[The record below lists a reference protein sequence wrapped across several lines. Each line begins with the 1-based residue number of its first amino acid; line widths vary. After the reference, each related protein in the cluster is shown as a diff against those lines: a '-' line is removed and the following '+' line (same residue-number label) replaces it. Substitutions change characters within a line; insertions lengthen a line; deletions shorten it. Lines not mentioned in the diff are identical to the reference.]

1 MIFCPKC
8 HSQLLEG
15 AKFCHNCGTNIEIP
29 LGDCNSCGKKNP
41 ADAQFCYSCG
51 NPMGAIQMPRVYDG
65 RSKYDF
71 QQLDVL
77 EEQIKT
83 LFFEELKRL
92 ASWIAPDKIE
102 EYLREFYFKNFT
114 STVARRAE
122 QLAEE
127 FAELNFRQAFP
138 SVILLEKQLE
148 NAIGSLALYHI
159 IYNCSAINPIEIPEK
174 IMRYERAIRGKV
186 DMKEM
191 IFDYLNFQKERQ
203 KVFTDFVKMPFTT
216 LQNAAKNY
224 VFAAKDEFI
233 YFIADQTLLGSGKEG
248 FAMTEYAIYWKSPLE
263 KPHKVYYHHLAR
275 LERHKT
281 WITINGHFF
290 SVNPSI
296 NTKMLLLLEK
306 LKAIYSTN

>member
-8 HSQLLEG
+8 HSQLIDG

-29 LGDCNSCGKKNP
+29 LGNCENCGKKNP

-51 NPMGAIQMPRVYDG
+51 HPMMAIVMPFLYDK

-71 QQLDVL
+71 NNLNAL

-92 ASWIAPDKIE
+92 ASWVAPDKIE

-127 FAELNFRQAFP
+127 FAELNHRQAFP
-138 SVILLEKQLE
+138 TVLLLEKQLE
-148 NAIGSLALYHI
+148 NAIASLALYHI
-159 IYNCSAINPIEIPEK
+159 IYNCSAINPFEIPEK
-174 IMRYERAIRGKV
+174 IMRYERAVRGKV
-186 DMKEM
+186 DLKQM
-191 IFDYLNFQKERQ
+191 IFDYLNFQKERER
-203 KVFTDFVKMPFTT
+203 VFTDFVKMPFNV

-224 VFAAKDEFI
+224 VFAAKDEYI

-248 FAMTEYAIYWKSPLE
+248 FALTEYAIYWKAPLE
-263 KPHKVYYHHLAR
+263 KPHKVYYHHLGR

-290 SVNPSI
+290 SVNTSI